1 MMHAEERERTIL
13 AMLEKSGFVTFREL
27 DKRVMASPATVR
39 RDLERLAVAG
49 RIVRVHGGVKMPDA
63 VTAGLTG
70 VPFHENIKKN
80 AAAKVAIGK
89 AAAALCTAG
98 ESIIID
104 GGSTTLQMC
113 PYLEGL
119 ELQVVTNSLHI
130 VSALL
135 PQQKTRLYLPAGALF
150 REQNILLS
158 PFDDDG
164 TGHYRASKM
173 FIGAA
178 GVGPLGL
185 MQTDVILLQAER
197 RLISRASSVV
207 LLVDSSKFRA
217 LGGQAVCD
225 LKSIGTLITDEGITE
240 KEARMV
246 KRAGVNLKLVNAAS
260 NPT

>member
-1 MMHAEERERTIL
+1 MMHAEDRERTIL
-13 AMLEKSGFVTFREL
+13 AMIEKRGFVSFREL
-27 DKRVMASPATVR
+27 DKRLIASPATVR
-39 RDLERLAVAG
+39 RDLERMAVAG
-49 RIVRVHGGVKMPDA
+49 RIVRVHGGAKMPDA
-63 VTAGLTG
+63 VASGLTG

-80 AAAKVAIGK
+80 AAAKAAIGR

-135 PQQKTRLYLPAGALF
+135 PQTSTRVYLPAGALF

-158 PFDDDG
+158 PFQDDG
-164 TGHYRASKM
+164 TSHYQATKM

-178 GVGPLGL
+178 GVGVRGL

-197 RLISRASSVV
+197 RLMARASSVV

-217 LGGQAVCD
+217 SEGQVVCE
-225 LKSIGTLITDEGITE
+225 LKSIGTIITDEGISD
-240 KEARMV
+240 KDARLVRRSGV
-246 KRAGVNLKLVNAAS
+246 KLICVPQSSGE
-260 NPT
+260 P

>member
-1 MMHAEERERTIL
+1 MMHAEDRERTIL
-13 AMLEKSGFVTFREL
+13 AMIEKRGFVTFREL
-27 DKRVMASPATVR
+27 DKRIIASPATVR
-39 RDLERLAVAG
+39 RDLERMAVAG
-49 RIVRVHGGVKMPDA
+49 RIVRVHGGAKMPDA
-63 VTAGLTG
+63 VAAGLTG

-80 AAAKVAIGK
+80 AAAKAAIGK

-113 PYLEGL
+113 PHLEGL

-135 PQQKTRLYLPAGALF
+135 PQPKTRVYLPAGALF

-158 PFDDDG
+158 PFEDDG
-164 TGHYRASKM
+164 TGHYQASKM

-178 GVGPLGL
+178 GIGSGGL

-197 RLISRASSVV
+197 RLMARAMSVV
-207 LLVDSSKFRA
+207 LMVDSSKFRA
-217 LGGQAVCD
+217 QGGQAVCK
-225 LKSIGTLITDEGITE
+225 LKSVGTIITDQGISE
-240 KEARMV
+240 KDMRMV
-246 KRAGVNLKLVNAAS
+246 KRTGVALIVVDTAAES
-260 NPT
+260 L

>member
-13 AMLEKSGFVTFREL
+13 AMLEKRRFLTFREL

-39 RDLERLAVAG
+39 RDLERLAIAG
-49 RIVRVHGGVKMPDA
+49 RLVRVHGGVKMPDA

-80 AAAKVAIGK
+80 AAAKAAIGK

-113 PYLEGL
+113 PHLEGL

-135 PQQKTRLYLPAGALF
+135 PQQKTRVYLPAGALF

-158 PFDDDG
+158 PFEDDG
-164 TGHYRASKM
+164 TGHYQASKI

-178 GVGPLGL
+178 GVGPAGL

-197 RLISRASSVV
+197 RLIARASSVV

-217 LGGQAVCD
+217 AGGQAVCD
-225 LKSIGTLITDEGITE
+225 LKSIGTIITDEGVSD
-240 KEARMV
+240 KDARMV
-246 KRAGVNLKLVNAAS
+246 RRAGVKLVIASEAAA
-260 NPT
+260 PV